1 MPPKKHSLCPL
12 LTLAS
17 IVPILYE
24 FSTVP
29 SLYPVIPLI
38 AIIGGL
44 FVIINQ
50 LLTATLIAVG
60 GIVIT
65 LIGWPVYEVTSKRKL
80 DE

>member
-1 MPPKKHSLCPL
+1 MKLRKDRPDLERPYK
-12 LTLAS
+12 
-17 IVPILYE
+17 VP
-24 FSTVP
+24 
-29 SLYPVIPLI
+29 LYPVIPLI

-65 LIGWPVYEVTSKRKL
+65 VIGWPVDEVTSKRKL

>member
-1 MPPKKHSLCPL
+1 MRSMTTETTIRSAVPP
-12 LTLAS
+12 
-17 IVPILYE
+17 IEIEVI
-24 FSTVP
+24 
-29 SLYPVIPLI
+29 PVIPLI